1 MATDHDTVS
10 PIEHDETA
18 NLRLA
23 LMERWR
29 ESCGRVAERFGRRS
43 DIPFYS
49 SALSALAGE
58 CADDMGKSGRV
69 AEAAVAMLADA
80 LMEKD
85 PRGYADS
92 AEAAARELERLVSSI
107 AYADALGRLRAAN
120 STFETRILGEI
131 DGTDPDA
138 LPAVPDGLVGPSDTA
153 TCTIDILGGV
163 AGGQPRG
170 AGHLRRHDDERG
182 SRYRRLLLH
191 HVHAARRLAQDGYL
205 LQDMRLPP
213 RAGRLGAGLFRLH
226 ERQPHRVGRIGMA
239 IGRLLRGETAA
250 RAVPPRMPSPLGSQG
265 GIQGGRRRGYRARGA
280 RYRAGGRSGTWADAA
295 GSTPRSSP

>member
-107 AYADALGRLRAAN
+107 AYADALGRHDQK
-120 STFETRILGEI
+120 G
-131 DGTDPDA
+131 
-138 LPAVPDGLVGPSDTA
+138 GL
-153 TCTIDILGGV
+153 
-163 AGGQPRG
+163 
-170 AGHLRRHDDERG
+170 
-182 SRYRRLLLH
+182 
-191 HVHAARRLAQDGYL
+191 
-205 LQDMRLPP
+205 
-213 RAGRLGAGLFRLH
+213 
-226 ERQPHRVGRIGMA
+226 
-239 IGRLLRGETAA
+239 
-250 RAVPPRMPSPLGSQG
+250 
-265 GIQGGRRRGYRARGA
+265 
-280 RYRAGGRSGTWADAA
+280 
-295 GSTPRSSP
+295 

>member
-49 SALSALAGE
+49 SALSA
-58 CADDMGKSGRV
+58 
-69 AEAAVAMLADA
+69 LADA

-153 TCTIDILGGV
+153 TCTIDILGGSQEDNREV
-163 AGGQPRG
+163 LDTCG
-170 AGHLRRHDDERG
+170 AMMMNEDPDIGDFCFITFMLRDGSPKTGIFCKICDSRRVQDAWERAYSDYTNG
-182 SRYRRLLLH
+182 N
-191 HVHAARRLAQDGYL
+191 
-205 LQDMRLPP
+205 
-213 RAGRLGAGLFRLH
+213 
-226 ERQPHRVGRIGMA
+226 RIGSA
-239 IGRLLRGETAA
+239 E
-250 RAVPPRMPSPLGSQG
+250 
-265 GIQGGRRRGYRARGA
+265 
-280 RYRAGGRSGTWADAA
+280 
-295 GSTPRSSP
+295 

>member
-1 MATDHDTVS
+1 MATDHGTVS

-29 ESCGRVAERFGRRS
+29 ESCGRAAERFGRRS

-69 AEAAVAMLADA
+69 AETAVAMLADA

-85 PRGYADS
+85 PQGYADS

-120 STFETRILGEI
+120 STFETRILGGI
-131 DGTDPDA
+131 DGVDPDA

-153 TCTIDILGGV
+153 TCTIDILDGSQEDNREALDACGAMMMDEEPDIGDSASSRSCCATARPRRV
-163 AGGQPRG
+163 SSARSATPAACRTLGSGPIPTTGTATASGRPNRHGYRPPVMRRDRG
-170 AGHLRRHDDERG
+170 A
-182 SRYRRLLLH
+182 
-191 HVHAARRLAQDGYL
+191 DGNAP
-205 LQDMRLPP
+205 DALP
-213 RAGRLGAGLFRLH
+213 
-226 ERQPHRVGRIGMA
+226 V
-239 IGRLLRGETAA
+239 
-250 RAVPPRMPSPLGSQG
+250 
-265 GIQGGRRRGYRARGA
+265 
-280 RYRAGGRSGTWADAA
+280 
-295 GSTPRSSP
+295 

>member
-49 SALSALAGE
+49 SARSALAGE

-153 TCTIDILGGV
+153 TCTIDILGGSQEDNREV
-163 AGGQPRG
+163 LDTCGAMMMNEDPDIGDFCFITFMLRDGSPSRSRSISGTGSSPADGSDPPAKMKWGGREIRPSHFRC
-170 AGHLRRHDDERG
+170 
-182 SRYRRLLLH
+182 RYRLFALR
-191 HVHAARRLAQDGYL
+191 VFRVRPADSFAEPFRFPGRESDG
-205 LQDMRLPP
+205 
-213 RAGRLGAGLFRLH
+213 LG
-226 ERQPHRVGRIGMA
+226 
-239 IGRLLRGETAA
+239 
-250 RAVPPRMPSPLGSQG
+250 
-265 GIQGGRRRGYRARGA
+265 
-280 RYRAGGRSGTWADAA
+280 
-295 GSTPRSSP
+295 

>member
-1 MATDHDTVS
+1 MERKRKDMDMATDHDTVS

-69 AEAAVAMLADA
+69 AE
-80 LMEKD
+80 D

-153 TCTIDILGGV
+153 TCTIDILGGSQEDNREV
-163 AGGQPRG
+163 LDTCG
-170 AGHLRRHDDERG
+170 AMMMNEDPDIGDFCFITFMLRDGSPKTGIFCKICDSRRVQDAWERAYSDYTNG
-182 SRYRRLLLH
+182 N
-191 HVHAARRLAQDGYL
+191 
-205 LQDMRLPP
+205 
-213 RAGRLGAGLFRLH
+213 
-226 ERQPHRVGRIGMA
+226 RIGSA
-239 IGRLLRGETAA
+239 E
-250 RAVPPRMPSPLGSQG
+250 
-265 GIQGGRRRGYRARGA
+265 
-280 RYRAGGRSGTWADAA
+280 
-295 GSTPRSSP
+295 

>member
-1 MATDHDTVS
+1 MERKRKDMDMATDHDTVS

-153 TCTIDILGGV
+153 TCTIDILGGSQEDNREV
-163 AGGQPRG
+163 LDTCG
-170 AGHLRRHDDERG
+170 AMMMNEDPDIGDFCFITFMLLDGSPKTGIFCKIRDSRRVQDAWERAYSDYTNG
-182 SRYRRLLLH
+182 
-191 HVHAARRLAQDGYL
+191 D
-205 LQDMRLPP
+205 
-213 RAGRLGAGLFRLH
+213 
-226 ERQPHRVGRIGMA
+226 RIGSA
-239 IGRLLRGETAA
+239 E
-250 RAVPPRMPSPLGSQG
+250 
-265 GIQGGRRRGYRARGA
+265 
-280 RYRAGGRSGTWADAA
+280 
-295 GSTPRSSP
+295 

>member
-69 AEAAVAMLADA
+69 AEAAVAMLANA

-153 TCTIDILGGV
+153 TCTIDILGG
-163 AGGQPRG
+163 
-170 AGHLRRHDDERG
+170 
-182 SRYRRLLLH
+182 S
-191 HVHAARRLAQDGYL
+191 
-205 LQDMRLPP
+205 
-213 RAGRLGAGLFRLH
+213 
-226 ERQPHRVGRIGMA
+226 
-239 IGRLLRGETAA
+239 
-250 RAVPPRMPSPLGSQG
+250 
-265 GIQGGRRRGYRARGA
+265 RRRTTARCW
-280 RYRAGGRSGTWADAA
+280 TPAA
-295 GSTPRSSP
+295 P

>member
-1 MATDHDTVS
+1 MATDHGTVS

-69 AEAAVAMLADA
+69 AEAAVALLADA

-107 AYADALGRLRAAN
+107 AYADALGRLRSAN

-153 TCTIDILGGV
+153 TCTIDILGGSQEDNREV
-163 AGGQPRG
+163 LDTCG
-170 AGHLRRHDDERG
+170 AMMMNEDPD
-182 SRYRRLLLH
+182 
-191 HVHAARRLAQDGYL
+191 
-205 LQDMRLPP
+205 
-213 RAGRLGAGLFRLH
+213 
-226 ERQPHRVGRIGMA
+226 IG
-239 IGRLLRGETAA
+239 
-250 RAVPPRMPSPLGSQG
+250 
-265 GIQGGRRRGYRARGA
+265 
-280 RYRAGGRSGTWADAA
+280 DF
-295 GSTPRSSP
+295 

>member
-1 MATDHDTVS
+1 MERKRKDMDMATDHDTVS

-69 AEAAVAMLADA
+69 AEAAVAMLANA

-153 TCTIDILGGV
+153 TCTIDILGGS
-163 AGGQPRG
+163 A
-170 AGHLRRHDDERG
+170 E
-182 SRYRRLLLH
+182 
-191 HVHAARRLAQDGYL
+191 
-205 LQDMRLPP
+205 
-213 RAGRLGAGLFRLH
+213 
-226 ERQPHRVGRIGMA
+226 
-239 IGRLLRGETAA
+239 
-250 RAVPPRMPSPLGSQG
+250 
-265 GIQGGRRRGYRARGA
+265 
-280 RYRAGGRSGTWADAA
+280 
-295 GSTPRSSP
+295 

>member
-107 AYADALGRLRAAN
+107 SHTRTHSDACARQTRRSRRASLGR
-120 STFETRILGEI
+120 STEPTRMHCRRCRMASSDRRIR
-131 DGTDPDA
+131 P
-138 LPAVPDGLVGPSDTA
+138 PARSISSA
-153 TCTIDILGGV
+153 
-163 AGGQPRG
+163 
-170 AGHLRRHDDERG
+170 
-182 SRYRRLLLH
+182 
-191 HVHAARRLAQDGYL
+191 
-205 LQDMRLPP
+205 
-213 RAGRLGAGLFRLH
+213 
-226 ERQPHRVGRIGMA
+226 
-239 IGRLLRGETAA
+239 
-250 RAVPPRMPSPLGSQG
+250 
-265 GIQGGRRRGYRARGA
+265 GRRRTTARCW
-280 RYRAGGRSGTWADAA
+280 TPAA
-295 GSTPRSSP
+295 P

>member
-1 MATDHDTVS
+1 MERKRKDMDMATDHDTVS

-153 TCTIDILGGV
+153 TCTIDILGGSQEDNRDV
-163 AGGQPRG
+163 YKRQGGDEVLD
-170 AGHLRRHDDERG
+170 LRRELAAALPAHVGHVLEEYKRVRRG
-182 SRYRRLLLH
+182 GELVQ
-191 HVHAARRLAQDGYL
+191 VHAL
-205 LQDMRLPP
+205 LVELVEELLEEIGVADVVH
-213 RAGRLGAGLFRLH
+213 GLSLIH
-226 ERQPHRVGRIGMA
+226 I
-239 IGRLLRGETAA
+239 
-250 RAVPPRMPSPLGSQG
+250 
-265 GIQGGRRRGYRARGA
+265 
-280 RYRAGGRSGTWADAA
+280 
-295 GSTPRSSP
+295 SS

>member
-92 AEAAARELERLVSSI
+92 AEAAARELERL
-107 AYADALGRLRAAN
+107 RAAN

-153 TCTIDILGGV
+153 TCTIDILGGSQEDNREV
-163 AGGQPRG
+163 LDTCG
-170 AGHLRRHDDERG
+170 AMMMNEDPDIGDFCFITFMLRDGSPKTGIFCKICDSRRVQDAWERAYSDYTNG
-182 SRYRRLLLH
+182 N
-191 HVHAARRLAQDGYL
+191 
-205 LQDMRLPP
+205 
-213 RAGRLGAGLFRLH
+213 
-226 ERQPHRVGRIGMA
+226 RIGSA
-239 IGRLLRGETAA
+239 E
-250 RAVPPRMPSPLGSQG
+250 
-265 GIQGGRRRGYRARGA
+265 
-280 RYRAGGRSGTWADAA
+280 
-295 GSTPRSSP
+295 

>member
-1 MATDHDTVS
+1 MERKRKDMDMATDHGTVS

-29 ESCGRVAERFGRRS
+29 ESCGRAAERFGRRS

-69 AEAAVAMLADA
+69 AETAVAMLADA

-85 PRGYADS
+85 PQGYADS

-120 STFETRILGEI
+120 STFATRMHCRRCRMASSGRRIR
-131 DGTDPDA
+131 P
-138 LPAVPDGLVGPSDTA
+138 PARSTYS
-153 TCTIDILGGV
+153 T
-163 AGGQPRG
+163 
-170 AGHLRRHDDERG
+170 
-182 SRYRRLLLH
+182 
-191 HVHAARRLAQDGYL
+191 
-205 LQDMRLPP
+205 
-213 RAGRLGAGLFRLH
+213 
-226 ERQPHRVGRIGMA
+226 
-239 IGRLLRGETAA
+239 
-250 RAVPPRMPSPLGSQG
+250 
-265 GIQGGRRRGYRARGA
+265 GRRRTTAR
-280 RYRAGGRSGTWADAA
+280 RWTPAA
-295 GSTPRSSP
+295 P

>member
-29 ESCGRVAERFGRRS
+29 GSCGRAAERFGRRS

-85 PRGYADS
+85 PQGYADS

-120 STFETRILGEI
+120 STFETRMRM
-131 DGTDPDA
+131 
-138 LPAVPDGLVGPSDTA
+138 DT
-153 TCTIDILGGV
+153 
-163 AGGQPRG
+163 
-170 AGHLRRHDDERG
+170 
-182 SRYRRLLLH
+182 S
-191 HVHAARRLAQDGYL
+191 ARWR
-205 LQDMRLPP
+205 
-213 RAGRLGAGLFRLH
+213 
-226 ERQPHRVGRIGMA
+226 
-239 IGRLLRGETAA
+239 
-250 RAVPPRMPSPLGSQG
+250 
-265 GIQGGRRRGYRARGA
+265 
-280 RYRAGGRSGTWADAA
+280 
-295 GSTPRSSP
+295 PRSSSAGSCSMRSGMTCWRYARRRVNKASSAR

>member
-1 MATDHDTVS
+1 MERKRKDMDMATDHGTVS

-29 ESCGRVAERFGRRS
+29 ESCGRAAERFGRRS

-69 AEAAVAMLADA
+69 AETAVAMLADA

-85 PRGYADS
+85 PQGYADS

-120 STFETRILGEI
+120 STFETRILGGI
-131 DGTDPDA
+131 DGVDPDA

-153 TCTIDILGGV
+153 TCTIDILDGSQEDNREPLDACGAMMMDEEPDIGDFCFITFMLRDGSPKTGIFCKIRDSRGV
-163 AGGQPRG
+163 QDAW
-170 AGHLRRHDDERG
+170 ERAY
-182 SRYRRLLLH
+182 SDYRNS
-191 HVHAARRLAQDGYL
+191 D
-205 LQDMRLPP
+205 
-213 RAGRLGAGLFRLH
+213 
-226 ERQPHRVGRIGMA
+226 RIGSA
-239 IGRLLRGETAA
+239 E
-250 RAVPPRMPSPLGSQG
+250 
-265 GIQGGRRRGYRARGA
+265 
-280 RYRAGGRSGTWADAA
+280 
-295 GSTPRSSP
+295 